1 MRLLE
6 ARRSEVKGADL
17 VKRCVFSFGD
27 TVGFQGAGE
36 FAFAGAEVLHDGR
49 QDNVGS
55 HAIALGGGTVD
66 R

>member
-1 MRLLE
+1 MIERFIF
-6 ARRSEVKGADL
+6 R
-17 VKRCVFSFGD
+17 FGD
-27 TVGFQGAGE
+27 AVGFECAGE

-66 R
+66 TVEF